1 MSQTWWPQKIHTN
14 IQRSLIYNNSK
25 NNGELQKCKNL
36 RIFSTAT
43 WLVSGRSRTKCFPAQ
58 GGDFIG
64 CAFQVHAMMLHG
76 EYGGEEEKLVSR
88 NENLLYGYDY
98 VFNACKQQGL
108 VFHLES
114 LAPSHSVPVDGYFGT
129 TFRVT
134 NRMLG
139 EGILWGVGRSTT
151 VDATTRWFELW

>member
-1 MSQTWWPQKIHTN
+1 M
-14 IQRSLIYNNSK
+14 
-25 NNGELQKCKNL
+25 ED
-36 RIFSTAT
+36 
-43 WLVSGRSRTKCFPAQ
+43 Q
-58 GGDFIG
+58 GQSVFQHRVVTLG

-114 LAPSHSVPVDGYFGT
+114 LVPSHSVPVDGYFGT

-151 VDATTRWFELW
+151 VDATSRWFELW